1 MIENIGNSFDIDLF
15 RDFRAQANGLKET
28 GDSAQNTESVQ
39 NTEGEQQNVTGTTG
53 SEGRDAEKTDETNKQ
68 EESRGPANENDGEL
82 TEEEKQ
88 KVQELKETD
97 RKVRQHEMAHLAAAQ
112 GIAVSGA
119 SFEYKRG
126 PDGVNYAV
134 GGEVSIDSS
143 REKDPEAT
151 IDKARRI
158 SAAALAPSDPS
169 PQDRS
174 VAAKARQME
183 ASARAELA
191 KEQQK
196 ETKEAGEPG
205 TESPFK
211 TQGADSGKAAES
223 PAKASKGF
231 DDQPHPG
238 IAIYERNQAS
248 VGGGLVGSGETKGF
262 GGLGNTQREGGFG
275 AFTPSAPM
283 LDLVA

>member
-1 MIENIGNSFDIDLF
+1 MIESIGNNIDIDLY
-15 RDFRAQANGLKET
+15 RDFRSQADSRRET
-28 GDSAQNTESVQ
+28 AESTQNTADEQQKVNETQ
-39 NTEGEQQNVTGTTG
+39 GNDARNTEKAT
-53 SEGRDAEKTDETNKQ
+53 AESDKAR
-68 EESRGPANENDGEL
+68 ESQGPADKNDGEL
-82 TEEEKQ
+82 SEEEKQ
-88 KVQELKETD
+88 QVQELKEID

-119 SFEYKRG
+119 SFEYKQG

-134 GGEVSIDSS
+134 GGEVSINASKE
-143 REKDPEAT
+143 RDPEAT

-158 SAAALAPSDPS
+158 VAAALAPSDPS

-174 VAAKARQME
+174 VAAKARSME
-183 ASARAELA
+183 AAARAEMA
-191 KEQQK
+191 KEQQND
-196 ETKEAGEPG
+196 TKDAGQPD

-211 TQGADSGKAAES
+211 TQGADSGKATES
-223 PAKASKGF
+223 PAKASEGF

-248 VGGGLVGSGETKGF
+248 AGGGF
-262 GGLGNTQREGGFG
+262 GGLANSQRSNSFG

>member
-1 MIENIGNSFDIDLF
+1 
-15 RDFRAQANGLKET
+15 
-28 GDSAQNTESVQ
+28 
-39 NTEGEQQNVTGTTG
+39 
-53 SEGRDAEKTDETNKQ
+53 
-68 EESRGPANENDGEL
+68 
-82 TEEEKQ
+82 
-88 KVQELKETD
+88 
-97 RKVRQHEMAHLAAAQ
+97 MAHLAAAQ

-119 SFEYKRG
+119 NFEYKRG

-134 GGEVSIDSS
+134 GGEVSIDTSS
-143 REKDPEAT
+143 EKDPEAT

-158 SAAALAPSDPS
+158 VAAALAPSDPS

-174 VAAKARQME
+174 VAAKARSME

-196 ETKEAGEPG
+196 ETKEAGELG

-248 VGGGLVGSGETKGF
+248 AGGGLVGSGETKGF
-262 GGLGNTQREGGFG
+262 GGLGNTQRGVGFG